1 MPRYEEYGPLDTPA
15 ITEGDV
21 GFVGMNSYL
30 EPTSLQPGMVA
41 DSQNM
46 VLEGDTAT
54 VRKGID
60 FLAGAVTLT
69 YSGTDMVFASTVYS
83 DPATGNEYVVV
94 ATKEK
99 VILWNDA
106 NASGIDIDYPGAEVV
121 AAADGANFVQ
131 ALEKLI
137 LFRGKNKT
145 PLEWDGDVSND
156 FVVKANASPGSG
168 NIQCPNTDHGLFFRN
183 RLIIPQPTDSIYT
196 VLASNLLSTDV
207 FTEADGQFRINK
219 GTANGQVIGFSPYQ
233 EDQLIVFTR
242 SSIHLINNIA
252 TISAAN
258 VYEITRQ
265 HGCVA
270 RKSIAQSGPQTYFL
284 SDNGVVVLSPGVD
297 PAKGLGVAISKV
309 QGETIPLTRP
319 IQDQFADVNYAAADK
334 ACGVVFDNKYFL
346 ALPTGTC
353 SSASDKTKSA
363 CSAAGGTWTGATVNN
378 KVFVFDLLTSQWSS
392 VFDYPAM
399 SGSLAFH
406 VDDWVICSHGSNP
419 TRRRLFACNDT
430 GWYLMDENS
439 TDDSNRK
446 IGSSAE
452 SNTTAISAKLKTRD
466 YLFGEQG
473 IKSFKRG
480 QLGASF
486 VASDAFTI
494 KLNTTDPD
502 SSTTVLSY
510 TGGSTEEALLR
521 FSGGR
526 KRGYSG
532 NIELDVTAGR
542 PSFRHV
548 QLEAEGQGLNARR
561 EVA

>member
-60 FLAGAVTLT
+60 FLAGGVTLT
-69 YSGTDMVFASTVYS
+69 YSAGTEQVFATTIFS
-83 DPATGNEYVVV
+83 DPATGEEFLAA
-94 ATKEK
+94 ATKDK
-99 VILWNDA
+99 VILWNDD
-106 NASGIDIDYPGAEVV
+106 NASGINIDYPGSEVV
-121 AAADGANFVQ
+121 ATADNASFVQ
-131 ALEKLI
+131 NFEKLI
-137 LFRGKNKT
+137 LFRGSSKR
-145 PLEWDGDVSND
+145 PLEWDGNHGAPTD
-156 FVVKANASPGSG
+156 FVVKTASASGSG
-168 NIQCPNTDHGLFFRN
+168 IACPNTDYGISFRN
-183 RLIIPQPTDSIYT
+183 RLIIPQPTDSDYT
-196 VLASNLLSTDV
+196 VLMSDLLDSNN
-207 FTEADGQFRINK
+207 FTTADSQFRINK
-219 GTANGQVIGFSPYQ
+219 GSADFLVGFIPYQ
-233 EDQLIVFTR
+233 EDQLIVFFR
-242 SSIHLINNIA
+242 NSLHLINNIA
-252 TISAAN
+252 TTSAAN

-346 ALPTGTC
+346 AVPTG
-353 SSASDKTKSA
+353 SS
-363 CSAAGGTWTGATVNN
+363 TVPN
-378 KVFVFDLLTSQWSS
+378 KIFVFDLLTSQWTS
-392 VFDYPAM
+392 VDDYPAM

-406 VDDWVICSHGSNP
+406 VDDWVVCSHGSNP

-430 GWYLMDENS
+430 GWYLCFENS

-446 IGSSAE
+446 IGSSSE

-486 VASDAFTI
+486 VSSDAFTI

-532 NIELDVTAGR
+532 NIELDVTVGR

>member
-1 MPRYEEYGPLDTPA
+1 MPRYEEYGQLDTPA

-60 FLAGAVTLT
+60 FLAGGVTLT
-69 YSGTDMVFASTVYS
+69 YSAGTEQVFATTIFS
-83 DPATGNEYVVV
+83 DPATGEEFLAA
-94 ATKEK
+94 ATKDK
-99 VILWNDA
+99 VILWNDD
-106 NASGIDIDYPGAEVV
+106 NATGINIDYPGSEVV
-121 AAADGANFVQ
+121 ATADGASFVQ
-131 ALEKLI
+131 NFEKLI
-137 LFRGKNKT
+137 LFRGSSKR
-145 PLEWDGDVSND
+145 PLEWDGNHSSPTD
-156 FVVKANASPGSG
+156 FVVKTASASG
-168 NIQCPNTDHGLFFRN
+168 GGIACPNTDYGISFRN
-183 RLIIPQPTDSIYT
+183 RLIIPQPTDSNYT
-196 VLASNLLSTDV
+196 VLMSDLLDSNN
-207 FTEADGQFRINK
+207 FTAADSQFRINK
-219 GTANGQVIGFSPYQ
+219 GSADFLVGFIPYQ
-233 EDQLIVFTR
+233 EDQLICFFR
-242 SSIHLINNIA
+242 NSIHLINNVA
-252 TISAAN
+252 TTSAAN

-346 ALPTGTC
+346 ACPTL
-353 SSASDKTKSA
+353 SSA
-363 CSAAGGTWTGATVNN
+363 VPN
-378 KVFVFDLLTSQWSS
+378 KIFVFDLLSSQWSS
-392 VFDYPAM
+392 VDDYPAM

-406 VDDWVICSHGSNP
+406 VDDWVVCSHGSNP

-430 GWYLMDENS
+430 GWYLMSENS

-446 IGSSAE
+446 IGSSSE
-452 SNTTAISAKLKTRD
+452 SDTTAISAKLKTRD

-486 VASDAFTI
+486 VASDEFTI

-532 NIELDVTAGR
+532 SIELDVTAGR

-548 QLEAEGQGLNARR
+548 QVEAEGQGLNARR

>member
-60 FLAGAVTLT
+60 FLAGGVTLT
-69 YSGTDMVFASTVYS
+69 YSAGTEQIFCATIFS
-83 DPATGNEYVVV
+83 DPATGEEFIAA
-94 ATKEK
+94 ATKDK
-99 VILWNDA
+99 VILWNDD
-106 NASGIDIDYPGAEVV
+106 NASGINIEYPGGEVV
-121 AAADGANFVQ
+121 ATADGASFVQ
-131 ALEKLI
+131 NFEKLI
-137 LFRGKNKT
+137 LFRGTAKR
-145 PLEWDGDVSND
+145 PLEWDGNHGAPTD
-156 FVVKANASPGSG
+156 FVVKTSSASGG
-168 NIQCPNTDHGLFFRN
+168 GIACPNTDYGISFRN
-183 RLIIPQPTDSIYT
+183 RLIIPQPTDSDYT
-196 VLASNLLSTDV
+196 VLMSDLLDSNN
-207 FTEADGQFRINK
+207 FTEADSQFRINK
-219 GTANGQVIGFSPYQ
+219 GSADFLVGYIPYQ
-233 EDQLIVFTR
+233 EDQLIVFFR
-242 SSIHLINNIA
+242 NSLHLINNIA
-252 TISAAN
+252 TTSAAN

-270 RKSIAQSGPQTYFL
+270 RKSIAQSGPQTFFL

-319 IQDQFADVNYAAADK
+319 IQDQFAEVNYAAADL

-346 ALPTGTC
+346 ACPTL
-353 SSASDKTKSA
+353 SS
-363 CSAAGGTWTGATVNN
+363 TVPN
-378 KVFVFDLLTSQWSS
+378 KIFVFDLLTSQWTS
-392 VFDYPAM
+392 VDDYPAM

-406 VDDWVICSHGSNP
+406 VDDWVVCSHGSNP

-430 GWYLMDENS
+430 GWYLMDELGL
-439 TDDSNRK
+439 DDSNRK
-446 IGSSAE
+446 IGSTSE
-452 SNTTAISAKLKTRD
+452 SDTTAIAAKLKTRS

-480 QLGASF
+480 QLGVNF
-486 VASDAFTI
+486 VSSDAFTI

-502 SSTTVLSY
+502 SSTTVLTY

-521 FSGGR
+521 FSGAR

-532 NIELDVTAGR
+532 SIELDVTVGR